1 MTCEQ
6 LETLLYERVKAANL
20 PISGGVYYRGTRP
33 MQNENDEHK
42 EDCVV
47 AVLTGTGG
55 ELAKGTC
62 LVNVYIPDIRT
73 NGGRYLKNR
82 TRCEEISELLDVLPM
97 TIRKDCA
104 VYFSRS
110 EMILTEEE
118 PDLKEH
124 FVSLKMDF
132 KLIQENY

>member
-1 MTCEQ
+1 MTCEE
-6 LETLLYERVKAANL
+6 LETLLYERVCAANL
-20 PISGGVYYRGTRP
+20 PITGKVYYRGTRP

-62 LVNVYIPDIRT
+62 VVNVYIPDVRV
-73 NGGRYLKNR
+73 NSGQYLKNR
-82 TRCEEISELLDVLPM
+82 VRCQEIGEVLDVLPEKL
-97 TIRKDCA
+97 RKDCP
-104 VYFSRS
+104 VYFTRS
-110 EMILTEEE
+110 EMILTERE
-118 PDLKEH
+118 PNLKEH

-132 KLIQENY
+132 KFIQTDY